1 MSPIDS
7 GERYVKYGLSE
18 EGMLFLFNP
27 KKASF
32 MHSSCSRMG
41 HRVFKIKGSCTKTE
55 RNNNLADNF
64 WLWVDHH

>member
-1 MSPIDS
+1 MILPIDS

-18 EGMLFLFNP
+18 EGILFLFNT

-41 HRVFKIKGSCTKTE
+41 NCLQNKRKLHK
-55 RNNNLADNF
+55 N
-64 WLWVDHH
+64 